1 MRIEITVPEPRD
13 ARQGSLVDLVRTVLS
28 DKLFEGEPWDW
39 GQAVAIETF
48 VSYPSNHLEDAL
60 HGSLMAAVKTAVAK
74 VPEEHREAAYNA
86 AVEAYAIANRRRDE
100 AIAGMPR
107 PKGPGWLDKL
117 KDSVDKKRR
126 K

>member
-1 MRIEITVPEPRD
+1 MRIEITVPEPTE
-13 ARQGSLVDLVRTVLS
+13 ARQGSLVDLVRTVLAHEH
-28 DKLFEGEPWDW
+28 FRGEPWDW

-74 VPEEHREAAYNA
+74 VPEEHRNA
-86 AVEAYAIANRRRDE
+86 AHAAAAEAYAVANRRRDE
-100 AIAGMPR
+100 AIADMPR
-107 PKGPGWLDKL
+107 PKGPGWIEKL
-117 KDSVDKKRR
+117 KDSVDKRR